1 MQVKCCGKSHNF
13 SPCVGLQ
20 PGSLFTVASAGAGEF
35 VKTSCTVSHT
45 LGQCEKCHPGTFTR
59 ASNGLESCIP
69 CSSCDERQEMVAEC
83 SATSDRKCQCQVGH
97 FYSDP
102 ESYEVCLLCTKC
114 PQGIPVLQACNSTAN
129 TVCGQTTT
137 SKTDHRNWLWL
148 LLLLLVFPV
157 IIAVCCYLKK
167 KRSCRC
173 PSDKLAE
180 GTSGVSESTEGQNK
194 WLTMICKSTEDCKLL
209 QIKTSWPWTCC
220 KLV

>member
-1 MQVKCCGKSHNF
+1 MPALLSRQSEDLSNCGPDEYWSGDYCCKN
-13 SPCVGLQ
+13 CR
-20 PGSLFTVASAGAGEF
+20 AGEF
-35 VKTSCTVSHT
+35 VKTSCTISHT

-102 ESYEVCLLCTKC
+102 KSYEVCRPCTKC

-137 SKTDHRNWLWL
+137 N
-148 LLLLLVFPV
+148 
-157 IIAVCCYLKK
+157 
-167 KRSCRC
+167 
-173 PSDKLAE
+173 
-180 GTSGVSESTEGQNK
+180 
-194 WLTMICKSTEDCKLL
+194 L
-209 QIKTSWPWTCC
+209 QDN
-220 KLV
+220 